1 MGRYQ
6 SVQNALISIN
16 ETVFQDLCD
25 NFLFARGER
34 YIAFS
39 RTGSQVGK
47 QKTIKGTPD
56 SYFLLENGK
65 YVFVEY
71 STNVTQGVEKLLKD
85 INKCLDP
92 EVTGIPSGCIAKI
105 ILCFNFNLKPY
116 DTQRVFDIVQDT
128 GIDVQLYSLDTI
140 AQELCLNY
148 RNLVSEYLN
157 LPFDTGQ
164 VVSIDRFIAEY
175 NTNSQSISTPLDN
188 SFHHREVELEEL
200 KTIISE
206 ENLIILNGAPGVG
219 KTKLAIETI
228 RNFIKE
234 NKSYNAYCISYK
246 NSSLIEDLSLYL
258 NANKDYVLFVDD
270 ANRIDNIGQIIGF
283 YKQSRNGNLKIVIT
297 VRDYA
302 YSTIKRIVSEF
313 SYKEYTV
320 TKFTD
325 EQIIDI
331 VKDSPFNILNQ
342 HYHKEIVRIA
352 DGNPRLAIM
361 TALLAIEKQ
370 DLRALHNVSDLFDN
384 YFSTF
389 IKDDGKFEEPLNIKI
404 LGMLA
409 FFFALPYKDKE
420 IMLPILESFAIDYD
434 EFFEHIDELERLE
447 LLEIQYD
454 YVKIPEQNVSTY
466 FFYKAFIKD
475 NLLSF
480 ETLLNKFFDNNI
492 SRFRDCII
500 PANNN
505 FGYENVIEKIKPEL
519 SRYLESIIKDEERT
533 YNFLSMFWVYLQD
546 ETLNF
551 VYGVIENMPSNG
563 DAVYMVSYDTNDI
576 AFSENRIIGLLG
588 LFFRYQ
594 NRLSDSIELAFEFVR
609 KQPQYLPKLIH
620 KIRETLTFD
629 CNDAGTN
636 FNRQRILFEKLI
648 GGVYQKD
655 ELYCKAFYELSK
667 TFLLFQF
674 EHTEAARNHSFRIYY
689 YQLPLDDSIKNFRK
703 NIWECINTNFTED
716 AFELLE
722 NYSQISPDVIK
733 EIMDYDM
740 AFVCE
745 IVEQHMLPHSLSHC
759 KFVNELIQWYK
770 RNGYVSSLLDSLS
783 NKFFNPLYEMY
794 LKMNWDRLRDKE
806 IFDYDNYVEY
816 EQLKEAEIRENFVFD
831 NKSKIEAFYN
841 DFVCIISS
849 EKKDNNN
856 YSYRKVL
863 DIVVDETF
871 FQCHA
876 LGIYL
881 LTLIISNNP
890 IGYIPDRLF
899 RKHLINESNARYIW
913 SAIHQG
919 GDFVLLVNWEMAFY
933 QHLPDSLTNA
943 EYADF
948 LRDTIFNWNSKY
960 YLDLRIIEKF
970 TYYKPNFL
978 EELMKIIVQKIEVGH
993 EVYILNH
1000 IITDAQIQLLETNI
1014 ELVKKVYFLQTRI
1027 DSHFDYDGELFVNI
1041 LKREPCFLFEYIK
1054 TLYVDDY
1061 NLYSKDLRRDLGIIW
1076 EIEDVE
1082 KIIEQI
1088 FDMLASNVTCYAYA
1102 GDISNSFFV
1111 KILRET
1117 EPRAVNF
1124 LLEYLKKNYNN
1135 PARVN
1140 IVVNVV
1146 KNRLT
1151 DYYKQILL
1159 MFLSL
1164 TQDKEL
1170 FSKIEWCS
1178 LESIY
1183 SGDVNIG
1190 DIEATK
1196 WNNVLSIV
1204 NQSDLGYKLIP
1215 IKDYVNSNIEYWKRY
1230 TEAEKKRR
1238 FVQRDY

>member
-1 MGRYQ
+1 MGRLQ
-6 SVQNALISIN
+6 AVQNALVSIN
-16 ETVFQDLCD
+16 EAVFQDLCD
-25 NFLFARGER
+25 AFLFARGER
-34 YIAFS
+34 YITFS

-47 QKTIKGTPD
+47 QKSIKGTPD

-71 STNVTQGVEKLLKD
+71 STNVTQGVEKLLLD
-85 INKCLDP
+85 VNKCFDS
-92 EVTGIPSGCIAKI
+92 EITGISSRCIAKI

-116 DTQRVFDIVQDT
+116 DTQRIFDIVQDT

-140 AQELCLNY
+140 AQELCLNH
-148 RNLVSEYLN
+148 RNLVNEYLN

-175 NTNSQSISTPLDN
+175 NTNAQSISTPLDN
-188 SFHHREVELEEL
+188 SFHYREVELEEL

-219 KTKLAIETI
+219 KTKLAIEII

-234 NKSYNAYCISYK
+234 NKSYKAYCISYK
-246 NSSLIEDLSLYL
+246 SSSLIEDLSLYL
-258 NANKDYVLFVDD
+258 NVNKDYVLFVDD

-313 SYKEYTV
+313 LYKEYTV

-325 EQIIDI
+325 EQIIGI
-331 VKDSPFNILNQ
+331 VRDSPFNILNQ

-361 TALLAIEKQ
+361 TAFLAIEKQ

-389 IKDDGKFEEPLNIKI
+389 INDDGKFEEPLNIKI

-420 IMLPILESFAIDYD
+420 IMLPILESFGIDYD

-480 ETLLNKFFDNNI
+480 ETLLNKHFDNNI

-505 FGYENVIEKIKPEL
+505 FGYENVIERIKPEL
-519 SRYLESIIKDEERT
+519 SRYYESIIKDEERT
-533 YNFLSMFWVYLQD
+533 YNFLSLFWFYLQD
-546 ETLNF
+546 ETFDFL
-551 VYGVIENMPSNG
+551 YRVIENMPTSDTAAYTVIS
-563 DAVYMVSYDTNDI
+563 DANDFG
-576 AFSENRIIGLLG
+576 FSQNEVMKLLG
-588 LFFRYQ
+588 NFFRYHDK
-594 NRLSDSIELAFEFVR
+594 LKDSIELAFEYVR
-609 KQPQYLPKLIH
+609 KQPQYLPRLIK

-629 CNDAGTN
+629 SDDARSC
-636 FNRQRILFEKLI
+636 FCRQRILFDLLI
-648 GGVYQKD
+648 NGVNLK
-655 ELYCKAFYELSK
+655 EGLYCKAFYELSK
-667 TFLLFQF
+667 TFLLFKF
-674 EHTEAARNHSFRIYY
+674 EHTEVARNYSFRIYY
-689 YQLPLDDSIKNFRK
+689 YQLPLNDFIKNFRK
-703 NIWECINTNFTED
+703 NIWECINANFTED
-716 AFELLE
+716 AFELLD
-722 NYSQISPDVIK
+722 NYLQISPDVIK
-733 EIMDYDM
+733 EIMEYDM

-745 IVEQHMLPHSLSHC
+745 IVEQHMFPHSISHC
-759 KFVNELIQWYK
+759 KYVHDLISWYK
-770 RNGYVSSLLDSLS
+770 RNGCASLLLDSLS
-783 NKFFNPLYEMY
+783 NRFSNPLYEMY
-794 LKMNWDRLRDKE
+794 LKINWDRLRDKE
-806 IFDYDNYVEY
+806 IFEYDNYVEY
-816 EQLKEAEIRENFVFD
+816 EQLKEAEIRKNFFFD
-831 NKSKIEAFYN
+831 NKYKIEAFYN
-841 DFVCIISS
+841 NFICIISS

-871 FQCHA
+871 LRSPDMGA
-876 LGIYL
+876 YL
-881 LTLIISNNP
+881 LGLIIRNNL
-890 IGYIPDRLF
+890 IGYIPDRMF
-899 RKHLINESNARYIW
+899 RTHLTNENNARYIW
-913 SAIHQG
+913 SAIHEEEHF
-919 GDFVLLVNWEMAFY
+919 DLLINWEMAFY
-933 QHLPDSLTNA
+933 QHLPDSLVNA

-948 LRDTIFNWNSKY
+948 VKHTISNWNSKY
-960 YLDLRIIEKF
+960 YLDLNIIEKF
-970 TYYKPNFL
+970 TYYKPNYL
-978 EELMKIIVQKIEVGH
+978 EELMIIIVRKIEMGD
-993 EVYILNH
+993 EVHILNH
-1000 IITDAQIQLLETNI
+1000 IITDAQIKLLEINI

-1027 DSHFDYDGELFVNI
+1027 DSHFDYDGELFLNI
-1041 LKREPCFLFEYIK
+1041 LKREPCFLLEYIK
-1054 TLYVDDY
+1054 SLYVGDY
-1061 NLYSKDLRRDLGIIW
+1061 NLYSKDLCRDLGIIW

-1082 KIIEQI
+1082 RIIEQI
-1088 FDMLASNVTCYAYA
+1088 FDMLASNLSCYASV
-1102 GDISNSFFV
+1102 GDISKSFFV
-1111 KILRET
+1111 KILKET
-1117 EPRAVNF
+1117 KPRAVNF
-1124 LLEYLKKNYNN
+1124 LLGYLKKNYNN
-1135 PARVN
+1135 PCRVN
-1140 IVVNVV
+1140 IVVDVV
-1146 KNRLT
+1146 KNHLK
-1151 DYYKQILL
+1151 DYYKHILL

-1178 LESIY
+1178 SESIY
-1183 SGDVNIG
+1183 CGDVNIG

-1196 WNNVLSIV
+1196 WDNVLSVV

-1215 IKDYVNSNIEYWKRY
+1215 IKNYINSNIEYWKRY
-1230 TEAEKKRR
+1230 AENERKRR
-1238 FVQRDY
+1238 FIQRDL